1 MSARRR
7 SQRSRRQGAA
17 RRGMRRPCWR
27 APRRTKHRRGR
38 TPVGGGAAHTSGGGG
53 RGTDQWRMRAVVM
66 RQRGTWLCS
75 YTLISR
81 AQAHRMRIES
91 LVRPPRQAGWEG
103 SKRPL
108 CDLNALSSTALP
120 PHLVTECLGRGCP
133 DVRFVQGFLQGHPRK
148 GPMQIHQGHEQERGG
163 AAREEPLCHGSGA
176 GGNRDPRG
184 VPLWNRLPVSRGVS
198 ADWLPERAT
207 GAGWASSCMVSAGL
221 WLCCMN

>member
-1 MSARRR
+1 MEDAGR
-7 SQRSRRQGAA
+7 GHATAGDVAA
-17 RRGMRRPCWR
+17 LIHTYLAGPGPPHAHR
-27 APRRTKHRRGR
+27 APGS
-38 TPVGGGAAHTSGGGG
+38 TS
-53 RGTDQWRMRAVVM
+53 Q
-66 RQRGTWLCS
+66 
-75 YTLISR
+75 
-81 AQAHRMRIES
+81 AQAGR
-91 LVRPPRQAGWEG
+91 EG

-108 CDLNALSSTALP
+108 CDLNVLSSTALP